1 VALDPRVPNKIV
13 LIGKDLFP
21 EEDAELLFFL
31 DKNNDVFTWSTSD
44 LIGVRRDIIDH
55 KLYVN
60 PSAKPGKQNL
70 HKMPEEKVAAT
81 RVVSSHPSIHIAI
94 CECPKV

>member
-31 DKNNDVFTWSTSD
+31 DKNNDV
-44 LIGVRRDIIDH
+44 V
-55 KLYVN
+55 
-60 PSAKPGKQNL
+60 L
-70 HKMPEEKVAAT
+70 HFGM
-81 RVVSSHPSIHIAI
+81 
-94 CECPKV
+94 